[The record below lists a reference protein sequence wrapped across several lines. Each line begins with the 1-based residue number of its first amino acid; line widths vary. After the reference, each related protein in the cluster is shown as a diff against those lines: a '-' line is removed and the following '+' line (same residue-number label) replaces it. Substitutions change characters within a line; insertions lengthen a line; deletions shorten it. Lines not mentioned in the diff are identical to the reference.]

1 MDDDDDQSTCVE
13 PIISYYSPL
22 TNRGVK
28 EISNTKFNNSYRSP
42 NNEFSFK
49 STMGSSVYNTIM
61 LPVISSDGSI
71 RTDNSNKN
79 MNNSMPIS
87 KENISNGNYIKFDNT
102 KTISSKSDDEKKNN
116 DNDSIISNTMNKNYD
131 NYENYKNYNDPT
143 RRIMKKRTTY
153 LCRTTNMNLREKYT
167 QDMINYKYNNT
178 ENNYDSDNIYN
189 YNNKN
194 AEEVKNSIRV
204 TKTRHI
210 QINDEK
216 IPSLFLKTE
225 KKSSKNYFLFKSKK
239 RR

>member
-1 MDDDDDQSTCVE
+1 
-13 PIISYYSPL
+13 
-22 TNRGVK
+22 
-28 EISNTKFNNSYRSP
+28 
-42 NNEFSFK
+42 
-49 STMGSSVYNTIM
+49 
-61 LPVISSDGSI
+61 
-71 RTDNSNKN
+71 
-79 MNNSMPIS
+79 
-87 KENISNGNYIKFDNT
+87 
-102 KTISSKSDDEKKNN
+102 
-116 DNDSIISNTMNKNYD
+116 MNKNYD

-189 YNNKN
+189 YNKKYT
-194 AEEVKNSIRV
+194 EEVKNSIRV

-225 KKSSKNYFLFKSKK
+225 KKVVKIIFYLNQRNAEKRKKYHKKSIIEYYSKK
-239 RR
+239 VKINPQLCFL

>member
-102 KTISSKSDDEKKNN
+102 KTISSKSDDEKKNQKACFSI
-116 DNDSIISNTMNKNYD
+116 DKDSQLMYNTMCNDCTKAHN
-131 NYENYKNYNDPT
+131 NFWKNYNG
-143 RRIMKKRTTY
+143 K
-153 LCRTTNMNLREKYT
+153 
-167 QDMINYKYNNT
+167 
-178 ENNYDSDNIYN
+178 
-189 YNNKN
+189 
-194 AEEVKNSIRV
+194 
-204 TKTRHI
+204 
-210 QINDEK
+210 
-216 IPSLFLKTE
+216 
-225 KKSSKNYFLFKSKK
+225 
-239 RR
+239 